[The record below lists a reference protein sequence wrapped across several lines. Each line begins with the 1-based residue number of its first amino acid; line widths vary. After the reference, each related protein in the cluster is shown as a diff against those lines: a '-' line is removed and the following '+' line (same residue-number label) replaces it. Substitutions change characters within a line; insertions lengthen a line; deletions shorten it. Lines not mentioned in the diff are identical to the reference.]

1 MKKIKITLTEF
12 DDPKTF
18 SLNQLKDWFPSGKF
32 DRRMPWDCVKKWIST
47 NRKYLDFLGILYSWG
62 NDKGLILEAS
72 NKIGLAP
79 IKNPYGGKVYGSI
92 TVKPR
97 IGWIKISEILDSIE
111 WRLKPD
117 FLETEEPIMSEGVLP
132 RWLKAIDTLKAIER
146 ALQCCLRGIKAI
158 HEVKDNPVGRVNW
171 NNYSTRNVPYGK
183 WNRFS
188 CTIADYSLDI
198 DIHRQFKGIVEQI
211 EKDLSGHYVPIN
223 VKRKALPTLQRI
235 KKILEKVNLEL
246 PDVDKLKNSNI
257 PPFYR
262 SVYEDAKTRAVEY
275 VSQSRFSIYSAEF
288 FGLPWAIEMDRLF
301 ESWVEFW
308 SYKFSRQMGANFYSD
323 IRGNS
328 KIRFLSLGRWG
339 GLKDLK
345 PDIIIDKGEHTM
357 VIDVKYKKHLL
368 YLKLGNFTRD
378 ILEEHRKDI
387 HQILAYAGS
396 SSNTDK
402 KAVLVYPKL
411 LKESIV
417 EKAEVINYKN
427 SNINLTLLKIDTSFD
442 SSEFLEKLRSTWKND
457 VAKPII

>member
-1 MKKIKITLTEF
+1 
-12 DDPKTF
+12 
-18 SLNQLKDWFPSGKF
+18 
-32 DRRMPWDCVKKWIST
+32 
-47 NRKYLDFLGILYSWG
+47 
-62 NDKGLILEAS
+62 
-72 NKIGLAP
+72 
-79 IKNPYGGKVYGSI
+79 
-92 TVKPR
+92 
-97 IGWIKISEILDSIE
+97 
-111 WRLKPD
+111 
-117 FLETEEPIMSEGVLP
+117 MSEGVLP

-345 PDIIIDKGEHTM
+345 PDIIIDKAEHTM

-368 YLKLGNFTRD
+368 YLKLGNFTKD

-387 HQILAYAGS
+387 HQILAYAAS